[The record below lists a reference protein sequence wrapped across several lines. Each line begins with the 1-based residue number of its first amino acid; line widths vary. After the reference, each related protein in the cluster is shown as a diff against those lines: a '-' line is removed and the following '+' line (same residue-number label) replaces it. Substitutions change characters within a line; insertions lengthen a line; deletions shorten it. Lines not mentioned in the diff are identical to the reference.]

1 MKKKWNE
8 ILAEVAASDVSY
20 QASMSAKRIVAHTE
34 EGIAIITEDGRL
46 RIPLEELTD
55 LKHQIEVAITGC
67 VEEFKLLPME
77 DKLRLAREKHLTY
90 GKLQAIVTAIE
101 QEVK

>member
-8 ILAEVAASDVSY
+8 ILTEVAASDVSY
-20 QASMSAKRIVAHTE
+20 QASMNARRIVAHTE
-34 EGIAIITEDGRL
+34 EGIAIITEDARL
-46 RIPLEELTD
+46 KFPLEELSE
-55 LKHQIEVAITGC
+55 LKHQIEVAVIGC
-67 VEEFKLLPME
+67 AEEFKALSME
-77 DKLRLAREKHLTY
+77 DKLQLAREKHLTY